1 MRSGESSRRLR
12 LHNRSEEL
20 MQEKEPVILV
30 VDDTEDN
37 LDLLEFALKRK
48 PVRML
53 RAMSGMECLALAAER
68 QPDIILLDIQ
78 MPEMDGFETLK
89 RLRANSVTSK
99 IPVVFLTAQ
108 RKDAESIA
116 AGLALGAEQY
126 LTKPIDTDELLVR
139 TRMLIQLKRAE
150 AELERTKADFT
161 AMLVHDLRSP
171 LIGVKSVIELLQDS
185 GKGAILNDDHFELLN
200 SAHASAKK
208 LLELIGDFLD
218 LSKYESGTISFDASV
233 TPVSAFINP
242 VVAQMD
248 IQFKQ
253 RNVKIVK
260 AIPDNLPMVFVDPMK
275 TEQVIMNLLSNAL
288 KFTKGGGMVTID
300 AAPVTEEVP
309 TPEGVKNKPFVLV
322 NITDNGVGISPDEV
336 SLLFERYKQVSS
348 ARIVKQ
354 KGTGLGLVICKRI
367 VEAQGGRIAAESEQG
382 KRTTFSFT
390 LPVAN
395 R

>member
-1 MRSGESSRRLR
+1 
-12 LHNRSEEL
+12 
-20 MQEKEPVILV
+20 MQGKEPLILV

-53 RAMSGMECLALAAER
+53 RAASGQECLAIAAEK

-89 RLRANSVTSK
+89 RLRANPTTTK

-108 RKDAESIA
+108 RKDADSIA
-116 AGLALGAEQY
+116 TGLALGAEQY

-139 TRMLIQLKRAE
+139 TKMLIELKRAE
-150 AELERTKADFT
+150 AELERTKADFM

-185 GKGAILNDDHFELLN
+185 GKGSILGNDHFELLS
-200 SAHASAKK
+200 SAHSSAMK
-208 LLELIGDFLD
+208 LLELISDFLD
-218 LSKYESGTISFDASV
+218 LSKYEAGSIAFEASATQV
-233 TPVSAFINP
+233 GKFIDPVLQ
-242 VVAQMD
+242 QMD
-248 IQFKQ
+248 VQFRQ
-253 RNVKIVK
+253 RNVKIVRDV
-260 AIPDNLPMVFVDPMK
+260 PQNLPDVFVDAMK

-288 KFTKGGGMVTID
+288 KFTKSGGAVRLE
-300 AAPVTEEVP
+300 AAPKTEDVI
-309 TPEGVKNKPFVLV
+309 TASGSKKKRFVQ
-322 NITDNGVGISPDEV
+322 ISISDNGVGISSDELP
-336 SLLFERYKQVSS
+336 LLFERYKQVSS

-367 VEAQGGRIAAESEQG
+367 VEAQGGRISAESEPG

-390 LPVAN
+390 LPAAE
-395 R
+395 

>member
-1 MRSGESSRRLR
+1 
-12 LHNRSEEL
+12 
-20 MQEKEPVILV
+20 MQEKEPIILV

-48 PVRML
+48 PVHML
-53 RAMSGMECLALAAER
+53 RAISGQECLTIAAEK

-89 RLRANSVTSK
+89 RLRANPVTVK

-108 RKDAESIA
+108 RKDADSIA
-116 AGLALGAEQY
+116 TGLALGAEQY

-139 TRMLIQLKRAE
+139 TKMLIQLKRAE
-150 AELERTKADFT
+150 AELERTKADFM

-185 GKGAILNDDHFELLN
+185 GKGAILGDDHFELLN
-200 SAHASAKK
+200 SAHSSTKK
-208 LLELIGDFLD
+208 LLELISDFLD
-218 LSKYESGTISFDASV
+218 LSKYEAGSIAFEASPIQIGKFID
-233 TPVSAFINP
+233 PVLQ
-242 VVAQMD
+242 QMD

-253 RNVKIVK
+253 RGVKIVK
-260 AIPDNLPMVFVDPMK
+260 NIPANLPDVFVDAMK

-288 KFTKGGGMVTID
+288 KFTKGGGTVTIE
-300 AAPVTEEVP
+300 AVATSEEIISA
-309 TPEGVKNKPFVLV
+309 GDSKMKPIVQ
-322 NITDNGVGISPDEV
+322 ISISDNGVGIPRDEV
-336 SLLFERYKQVSS
+336 PLLFERYKQVSS
-348 ARIVKQ
+348 AKIVKQ

-367 VEAQGGRIAAESEQG
+367 VEAQGGRISAESEPG

-390 LPVAN
+390 LPVAE
-395 R
+395 